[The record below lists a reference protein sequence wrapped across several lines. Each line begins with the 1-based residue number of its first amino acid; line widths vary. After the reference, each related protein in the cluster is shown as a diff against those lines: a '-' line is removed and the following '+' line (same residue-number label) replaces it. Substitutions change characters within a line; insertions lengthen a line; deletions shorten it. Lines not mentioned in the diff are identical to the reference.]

1 MEDIKLDNLIINKL
15 TKAQYD
21 SAEKSENELYVI
33 TDEEFYTKS
42 EVEQFVKE
50 NINCFT
56 ITEDMVT
63 VEKDATKGTAP
74 YSTAYGYTN
83 ITINDNSIIWKE
95 GAIYVFVVNTAM
107 AVNSA
112 YRNVRVRIGEDGD
125 WKPMMDT
132 SSIMSGSTYMVMGI
146 NTNFQYK
153 TVYQSTGALHRQ
165 TDTNTTYTLNQLM
178 NQSIYV
184 SGIGSYAISRYSIC
198 MQKPDLTW
206 EKLTNT
212 SQEYSQATTK
222 TANTSGFLLNLR
234 YYNTTADLGNG
245 SKTAV
250 NTMCSQYYDVQ
261 LNYSTNCGTKHN
273 QEIGTPV
280 FIVGSIGED
289 GLFYLDTEQWWSYA
303 LPTTND
309 GKLYI
314 YIGTTIN
321 TIDSKI
327 SFEVYKP
334 IYYHNGTKICEY
346 KVADNKQNATDN
358 ALTTTDKTIV
368 GAINELNSS
377 LGDISTALDNIISG

>member
-21 SAEKSENELYVI
+21 SAEKSENELYAI

-50 NINCFT
+50 NVNCFT
-56 ITEDMVT
+56 ITEDKVT
-63 VEKDATKGTAP
+63 VERDATKGTAP
-74 YSTAYGYTN
+74 YSASYGYTN
-83 ITINDNSIIWKE
+83 ITINDNNIVWKE

-112 YRNVRVRIGEDGD
+112 YRNVRVRIGKTGD

-132 SSIMSGSTYMVMGI
+132 SAIMNGSSFMVMGI

-153 TVYQSTGALHRQ
+153 TVYQSAGALHRQ

-184 SGIGSYAISRYSIC
+184 SGTGSYAISRYSIC

-206 EKLTNT
+206 EKLTDT
-212 SQEYSQATTK
+212 SQGYSQATTK
-222 TANTSGFLLNLR
+222 TVNTSGFLLNLR

-245 SKTAV
+245 SKTAL
-250 NTMCSQYYDVQ
+250 NTMCSQYYDVH

-273 QEIGTPV
+273 QETGTPV
-280 FIVGSIGED
+280 FIVGSIKDD
-289 GLFYLDTEQWWSYA
+289 GLFYLDTTQWWSYA

-321 TIDSKI
+321 TSDSKI

-334 IYYHNGTKICEY
+334 IYYHDGAKICEY
-346 KVADNKQNATDN
+346 KVSDNKQDITDST
-358 ALTTTDKTIV
+358 LTTTDKTIV

-377 LGDISTALDNIISG
+377 LGDINTALDNIING